1 MFVTMAKD
9 TRRDKAW
16 NHALEAALDGEEIRR
31 FSIASEAK
39 VSERTAG
46 DVLRTMAEY
55 GWLERVGG
63 KGPQRAYFV
72 AGERL
77 PKNLT
82 SYKSEGER

>member
-1 MFVTMAKD
+1 MAKD

-16 NHALEAALDGEEIRR
+16 NHALEAALDGEEIRK
-31 FSIASEAK
+31 FSIASDSG
-39 VSERTAG
+39 VSERTAA
-46 DVLRTMAEY
+46 DVLRTMEEY
-55 GWLERVGG
+55 GWLDRIGG

-82 SYKSEGER
+82 SYQTEAER